1 MFALIHNEKI
11 IEITENSYP
20 VHESLTWIDAPEGAE
35 IGDGYVDGQLVK
47 PHQPTVTWE
56 DIRAKRDYLLAQS
69 DWHITYATEKG
80 EAIPQNVL
88 DYRQALRDIPQNF
101 ATPEEVVFPS
111 L

>member
-1 MFALIHNEKI
+1 MKALIHNNKI
-11 IEITENSYP
+11 IDITENTYP
-20 VHESLTWIDAPEGAE
+20 VHESLIWIDMPQGAE
-35 IGDGYVDGQLVK
+35 VGDSYVNGQLVK
-47 PHQPTVTWE
+47 PQGPTITWD
-56 DIRAKRDYLLAQS
+56 DIRATRDYLLSKS

-80 EAIPQNVL
+80 IAIPQNVL